1 MTLFMLIFMAIAT
14 AGGIYSAV
22 VAYRED
28 NREAALAWTAAAFFA
43 LGGFFTDLSAL
54 LKSST

>member
-14 AGGIYSAV
+14 WSGIYNAV

-28 NREAALAWTAAAFFA
+28 NREAAIAWTAAAFFA
-43 LGGFFTDLSAL
+43 LGGFFTHLSSF